1 VKLLRSGL
9 GRRRQVQ
16 LTFNLARRQVLQR
29 YRESMF
35 GLIWTLMTPMILL
48 LIYGFVFNQVFKS
61 RWVGEVED
69 EPYALLI
76 FSGLM
81 IFNFLSET
89 LNGSSSLVQSNALL
103 VKRTTVSPRL
113 LPYALTLS
121 TLFAFTINSMA
132 FLIMYVWLNGRL
144 PSPYA
149 LQVYVLVLAVAVF
162 ATGVGMIISAV
173 SAYFRDVQQIVPLL
187 TTALLFL
194 SPVFFPLESLPD
206 GIERVVRAVN
216 PLSYPI
222 EQSKNVLFLERWL
235 SLLGLLKYTVVALI
249 VWWVGSTTYRVA
261 SRGFA
266 DVV

>member
-1 VKLLRSGL
+1 MFQRGQ

-35 GLIWTLMTPMILL
+35 GLVWTLMNPLILL
-48 LIYGFVFNQVFKS
+48 LIYGFVFSQVFKS
-61 RWVGEVED
+61 RWVGEVGD

-89 LNGSSSLVQSNALL
+89 LNGSSSLVQSNSLL

-121 TLFAFTINSMA
+121 TLFTFAINSLA
-132 FLIMYVWLNGRL
+132 FLIMYVWLNRRL

-149 LQVYVLVLAVAVF
+149 IQLYVLIFAVAIF
-162 ATGVGMIISAV
+162 ATGVGMIISAI

-187 TTALLFL
+187 TTALLFF

-206 GIERVVRAVN
+206 GIERVVRLFN

-222 EQSKNVLFLERWL
+222 DQSKRVLFLERWI
-235 SLLGLLKYTVVALI
+235 SFSGLGIYALGSLI
-249 VWWVGSTTYRVA
+249 VWVVGSKVYKVA
-261 SRGFA
+261 ARGFA